1 MCSDN
6 HILRITNTTL
16 ASDVVTVD
24 NANGSFTFITPI
36 DLQKRKC
43 KISVIDSSIA
53 LRNVAG
59 ANRVVGNDSHIL
71 CIRSNIPMLGY
82 STENNGRPNI
92 LGSAVIPAD
101 TVNIVSLDAQ
111 NSMSF
116 TCPEL
121 PPRIEIE
128 RMAYDPVTP
137 FKLIKANNYTAATV
151 PLQITLSVEF
161 FDEMEDK
168 K

>member
-24 NANGSFTFITPI
+24 NANGSFSFIVPI

-43 KISVIDSSIA
+43 KISVIDSSIS
-53 LRNVAG
+53 LRNG
-59 ANRVVGNDSHIL
+59 NGDRVVANHTHIIA
-71 CIRSNIPMLGY
+71 IRCNIPMLGY
-82 STENNGRPNI
+82 STENNGRNNI
-92 LGSAVIPAD
+92 LGSAVIPAN
-101 TVNIVSLDAQ
+101 TTAAVSLDAQ
-111 NSMSF
+111 TAMSF

-128 RMAYDPVTP
+128 RMCYDLENGQ
-137 FKLIKANNYTAATV
+137 KLIPANEYTAETV
-151 PLQITLSVEF
+151 PLQITLSIQF
-161 FDEMEDK
+161 MDEMEDK